1 MGKGAVST
9 PSHDPAHVE
18 ITRGLLVES
27 VHPVSISIM
36 DGDGATVLSLGD
48 VAKPVFPR
56 SAVKAIQAL
65 PLIESGAA
73 DALGFGDAE
82 LSLSCASHSGEDGH
96 IETARGMLAKAGL
109 EESVLECGGHW
120 SSQAWVM
127 RHQTTIWYDTPGPIC
142 NNCSGKHS
150 GFVCTAAH
158 NGVDPTGYIKHDH
171 PVQTAVRDA
180 MEMVTG
186 AAHTDDVRAI
196 DGCSIPTYAIPLTA
210 MAHGFA
216 RMATGRGLGDQ
227 RAKAAQRLLNACMA
241 SPFHM
246 AGTNRFCTKLMSLGD
261 NHATNGRLFAK
272 TGAEGVFCGALPEL
286 GLGIALK
293 CEDGT
298 TRAAEAMMAA
308 VFAHLLPN
316 DDALQDGLKALA
328 APTLKNWN
336 GMEVG
341 TVRAVL

>member
-1 MGKGAVST
+1 MST
-9 PSHDPAHVE
+9 QSQEPAYVE
-18 ITRGLLVES
+18 ITRGSLVES
-27 VHPVSISIM
+27 VHPVSISVM

-48 VAKPVFPR
+48 VSKPVFPR

-96 IETARGMLAKAGL
+96 IETARRMLAKAGL
-109 EESVLECGGHW
+109 DETVLECGGHW

-127 RHQTTIWYDTPGPIC
+127 RHQTTIWDDTPGPIC

-158 NGVDPTGYIKHDH
+158 TGVDPTGYIKHDH
-171 PVQTAVRDA
+171 PVQNAVRDA

-186 AAHTDDVRAI
+186 AAHTEDVRGI

-210 MAHGFA
+210 MAQGFA
-216 RMATGRGLGDQ
+216 RMATGTGLGTQ
-227 RAKAAQRLLNACMA
+227 RAQAGKRLLNACMA

-246 AGTNRFCTKLMSLGD
+246 AGTNRFCTKLMSLGESS
-261 NHATNGRLFAK
+261 ATDGSLFAK
-272 TGAEGVFCGALPEL
+272 TGAEGVFCGAIPEL

-298 TRAAEAMMAA
+298 TRAAEAMMAT
-308 VFAHLLPN
+308 VFAHLLP
-316 DDALQDGLKALA
+316 DHDVLQDGLKALA